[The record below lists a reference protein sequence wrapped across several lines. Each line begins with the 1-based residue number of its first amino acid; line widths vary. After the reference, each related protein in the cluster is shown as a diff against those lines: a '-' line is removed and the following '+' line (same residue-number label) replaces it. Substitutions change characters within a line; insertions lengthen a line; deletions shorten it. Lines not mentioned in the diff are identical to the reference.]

1 MQHLRRTYLM
11 VKIRLARIGRRNSPY
26 YRIVVSDSRRTPH
39 AESLDDLGHYDPLE
53 RQNSQLVINEELAIK
68 WLLRGAI
75 PSDSVKT
82 LLKKQGVYAKLL
94 AQKAEAK
101 KTK

>member
-1 MQHLRRTYLM
+1 M

-39 AESLDDLGHYDPLE
+39 AESFDDLGHYDPLE
-53 RQNSQLVINEELAIK
+53 RKNSQLVVNEELAIK
-68 WLLRGAI
+68 WLMLGAL

-82 LLKKQGVYAKLL
+82 LLKKTGVYAKFL
-94 AQKAEAK
+94 AKKQEAKQEAK
-101 KTK
+101 KAKK

>member
-1 MQHLRRTYLM
+1 M

-26 YRIVVSDSRRTPH
+26 YRIVVSDSRRVPNS
-39 AESLDDLGHYDPLE
+39 AALADLGHYDPLD
-53 RQNSQLVINEELAIK
+53 RKNSELVINEELAIK
-68 WLLRGAI
+68 WLMNGAI

-82 LLKKQGVYAKLL
+82 LLKKQGIYAKFL

-101 KTK
+101 KSK

>member
-53 RQNSQLVINEELAIK
+53 RKNSQLVVNEELAIK

-82 LLKKQGVYAKLL
+82 LLKKQGVYAKFL
-94 AQKAEAK
+94 AQKSEAK